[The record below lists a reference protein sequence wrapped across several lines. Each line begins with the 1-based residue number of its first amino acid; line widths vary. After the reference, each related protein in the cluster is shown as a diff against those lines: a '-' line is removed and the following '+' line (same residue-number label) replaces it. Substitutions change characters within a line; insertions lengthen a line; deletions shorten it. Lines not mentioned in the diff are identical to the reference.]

1 MSCLSLGCSVIRF
14 CHVEKVLRRDLVRK
28 DLFEQVIISTVY
40 NNRKNSIISTV
51 YNNRKISKVWSTK
64 ALSYNAT

>member
-40 NNRKNSIISTV
+40 NIRKKLVKSG
-51 YNNRKISKVWSTK
+51 

>member
-1 MSCLSLGCSVIRF
+1 MSFGMSCLSLGCSVIRF

-40 NNRKNSIISTV
+40 NNRK
-51 YNNRKISKVWSTK
+51 ISKVWSTK

>member
-1 MSCLSLGCSVIRF
+1 MSFGMSCLSLGCSVIRF

-40 NNRKNSIISTV
+40 NNRK
-51 YNNRKISKVWSTK
+51 ISKVWSK